1 MKFSLLASIL
11 LISAHALCL
20 SARAAGRAETSLGGE
35 WSFTLDPVNA
45 GVEQE
50 WFKPGLSL
58 DRWDKVLVPHC
69 FSADPRYRNF
79 TGSAW
84 YLRKFVRPSSA
95 TNTRTFLHFDAA
107 YYRTQVWL
115 NGQLIG
121 EHEGG
126 YTPFEFDVTGLLTEE
141 NLLAV
146 RVNNSWDTTTIPGA
160 KTKVD
165 YQSLNVGQLFP
176 WMNYGGITRDVSLI
190 TRPEL
195 YVDKVKIEA
204 TPDLNAG
211 TARIGIAA
219 FVRNR
224 SSQPWK
230 GNDLALV
237 VTRRGEK
244 IPVKVQIADQ
254 VVGPQ
259 TDAMVRIEATLAK
272 EQVRLWS
279 LDAPELYEAELTA
292 GEDRVRTAFGI
303 RSIEVRGTKLLLNG
317 EPIALGGANR
327 PLDVPGY
334 GSTEPRE
341 ILEKDLTMMKAAG
354 MVLSRIAHY
363 PVSTALLDWADR
375 HGMLIITE
383 AGNWQMTPA
392 QMANP
397 AMRAKFQSQMREMVE
412 RDWNHPSVIA
422 VSVGN
427 EYQSQTDEGKA
438 WTKDMI
444 AFAKSLDATRL
455 VTFAGYMVHRPAVKR
470 AEDDGSQFVDF
481 ISVNIYE
488 NHLEALRKVH
498 ALYPDKAVYVSEF
511 GQRADLVKSESER
524 VDYLRAAMEAF
535 RQCDFVIGA
544 SVWTFNDYESMFPG
558 SNANGYRPWGLVT
571 PERAPREMYHA
582 WQKEFAPAVVTVRPA
597 GSGEV
602 EITVAARND
611 FPRQTLRNH
620 QLKVSGRVLEIPLL
634 APGERKTFHVSSAPG
649 SSDRTVE
656 LIAPGGYVILR
667 SSF

>member
-1 MKFSLLASIL
+1 MKIKL
-11 LISAHALCL
+11 LISLILISVNALFF
-20 SARAAGRAETSLGGE
+20 STRAAGRTETSLSGE
-35 WSFTLDPVNA
+35 WKFALDPVDV

-50 WFKPGLSL
+50 WFKPGLAL
-58 DRWDKVLVPHC
+58 ERWDKVVVPHC

-79 TGSAW
+79 TGPTW
-84 YLRKFVRPSSA
+84 YLRKFVQPGTTEGA
-95 TNTRTFLHFDAA
+95 RTFVRFEAA
-107 YYRTQVWL
+107 FYRTKVWL
-115 NGQLIG
+115 NGKLLG

-126 YTPFEFDVTGLLTEE
+126 YTPFEFDVTGLLTEQNE
-141 NLLAV
+141 LAV
-146 RVNNSWDTTTIPGA
+146 RVDNSWDTTTIPGA
-160 KTKVD
+160 KTRVD
-165 YQSLNVGQLFP
+165 YQSENIGQLFP
-176 WMNYGGITRDVSLI
+176 WINYGGITRNVALI
-190 TRPEL
+190 TRPAL
-195 YVDKVKIEA
+195 YVDKVKIVA
-204 TPDLNAG
+204 TPDLVAG
-211 TARIGIAA
+211 TARLSVAA
-219 FVRNR
+219 FVRNQ
-224 SSQPWK
+224 SSQNWN
-230 GNDLALV
+230 GNDLKVA
-237 VTRRGEK
+237 VTHHGEK
-244 IPVKVQIADQ
+244 IPVTLQ
-254 VVGPQ
+254 VASQ
-259 TDAMVRIEATLAK
+259 TVAARTDGSVRIEATLTK

-292 GEDRVRTAFGI
+292 GEDSVRTTFGI

-327 PLDVPGY
+327 PLDVPGH

-341 ILEKDLTMMKAAG
+341 LLEKDLTLMKAAG

-375 HGMLIITE
+375 HGMLIIAE
-383 AGNWQMTPA
+383 AGNWQMTPV

-397 AMRAKFQSQMREMVE
+397 SMRAKFQSQMREMVE

-422 VSVGN
+422 WSVGN
-427 EYQSQTDEGKA
+427 EYQSHTDEGKA
-438 WTKDMI
+438 WTKDMY

-455 VTFAGYMVHRPAVKR
+455 VTFAGYMVHRPPVKR
-470 AEDDGSQFVDF
+470 ADDDASQYVDF
-481 ISVNIYE
+481 ISVNIYD

-511 GQRADLVKSESER
+511 GQRADAVKSESER
-524 VDYLRAAMEAF
+524 VNYLRAAMEAF

-571 PERAPREMYHA
+571 PGREPREMYHA

-597 GSGEV
+597 GSGEL

-620 QLKVSGRVLEIPLL
+620 QLKVSGRVIEIPVL
-634 APGERKTFHVSSAPG
+634 APGESKTFRVSPG
-649 SSDRTVE
+649 PGTSDHTAE
-656 LIAPGGYVILR
+656 LVAPGGYVILR
-667 SSF
+667 SIF